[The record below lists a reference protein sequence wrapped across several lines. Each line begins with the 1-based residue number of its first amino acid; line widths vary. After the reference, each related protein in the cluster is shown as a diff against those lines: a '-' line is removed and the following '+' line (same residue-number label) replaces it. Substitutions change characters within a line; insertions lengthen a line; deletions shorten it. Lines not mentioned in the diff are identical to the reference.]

1 MPDYPEQYTIRRKF
15 FRLFGAAFHVYDAQD
30 KVVGY
35 CKQKSFRIREDI
47 RVYTDESKSKE
58 LLSITTKS
66 IIDFSGTYFI
76 NTPDGQT
83 VGMMRRKGLV
93 STFFRDEWEILSP
106 KGEVVAKLREKGGFL
121 SFARRYVDLV
131 SIFSPQQFEILRN
144 DGSLAAVLRQHFNI
158 FVYRMGIAIID
169 DERRNS
175 DGIEDLTILAAAC
188 LVSAIEGKQDSA

>member
-15 FRLFGAAFHVYDAQD
+15 FKLFGAAFHVYDAQD

>member
-47 RVYTDESKSKE
+47 RIYTDESKSKE

>member
-15 FRLFGAAFHVYDAQD
+15 FKLFGAAFHVYDAQD

-47 RVYTDESKSKE
+47 RIYTDESKSKE